1 MKITMRLY
9 RAHDYDLMYMRA
21 LMGKNISTV
30 VKEALVAYVRKQKTD
45 RIDIDPAEELI
56 VTKVSKNTQ
65 FHVYLSQKTD
75 ADIIAYIQSIKK
87 GYRNSALK
95 NILRSYL
102 SHGYMGY
109 VYGHTDDIIFVDS
122 KELLTPT
129 TSTKN
134 RRSRNV

>member
-1 MKITMRLY
+1 MKVTMRLY
-9 RAHDYDLMYMRA
+9 RAHDLDLMYMRA

-30 VKEALVAYVRKQKTD
+30 VKEALLAYVRKTPTE
-45 RIDIDPAEELI
+45 RIEIDPTAQLL
-56 VTKVSKNTQ
+56 VTKVAKNTQ

-75 ADIIAYIQSIKK
+75 ADIIAYIQTIKK

-102 SHGYMGY
+102 THGYMGH

-122 KELLTPT
+122 KELLNPT
-129 TSTKN
+129 N
-134 RRSRNV
+134 HRRNK